1 MNRLQELALVAAVIV
16 VAVLIYIYGP
26 SPMDPFPH

>member
-1 MNRLQELALVAAVIV
+1 MRLQELAMIIAVIV

-26 SPMDPFPH
+26 SPIDPFPH